1 MHLFSIVQF
10 KILQHYCKN
19 FINSNVHK
27 MVDFIKVMLPSK
39 YQSILECNEYL
50 NFTEKVN
57 TITGEILSCYKVA
70 YYKNMKFEIHNS
82 GNIFISGS
90 LHKLFN
96 DGQHN
101 YNDFHIDNLLSTIQF
116 LSCQFNINAQDCR
129 LRCLEVGVNV
139 VVPYEVDK
147 IINHS
152 ILHRKVPFEVKYNS
166 VDGNY
171 KQVMHSQYFIKLYN
185 KTKHFKK
192 RFSDVPD
199 NLLRFEIKYRKMEKL
214 HSIGIY
220 SLSDLKREVFTE
232 FKSVLHNEWDNIL
245 FYDFTAQ
252 IDHLKENVR
261 LKVERYDSLN
271 YWNGLIQGTNEN
283 YKYHKNQ
290 LREFTNKYSNKVQNE
305 VSILIGCKID
315 SLISITTQNDYLYI
329 VSNKV
334 VNNKKCLITGLD
346 ISMQKE
352 SSKLLSHTGLKYYY
366 ENNIVLFNSIKNKYL
381 SSNRIND
388 SFVLQIKE
396 IAHNIRNKANNVK
409 LRNMDYY
416 TNKQYNLIQDLEV

>member
-1 MHLFSIVQF
+1 
-10 KILQHYCKN
+10 
-19 FINSNVHK
+19 

-57 TITGEILSCYKVA
+57 TTTGEILSCYKVA

-116 LSCQFNINAQDCR
+116 LTCQFNINAQDCR

-199 NLLRFEIKYRKMEKL
+199 NLMRFEIKYRKMEKL
-214 HSIGIY
+214 NRIGIY
-220 SLSDLKREVFTE
+220 SLNDLKRELFLN
-232 FKSVLHNEWDNIL
+232 FKESLLLEWDNVL
-245 FYDFTAQ
+245 FYDFTTQ
-252 IDHLKENVR
+252 IDHLKERER
-261 LKVERYDSLN
+261 LKIERYDSLN
-271 YWNGLIQGTNEN
+271 FWDSLIQGTNEN
-283 YKYHKNQ
+283 YKYHKGQ
-290 LREFTNKYSNKVQNE
+290 LKKSIDKYSNNVQSE
-305 VSILIGCKID
+305 VSSLIGYKID
-315 SLISITTQNDYLYI
+315 ELIKETTLNDHLYI
-329 VSNKV
+329 ESNKV
-334 VNNKKCLITGLD
+334 VSLTKKCIITNVN
-346 ISMQKE
+346 ISMQRDA
-352 SSKLLSHTGLKYYY
+352 SLLLSHSGLRYYFEKDINLY
-366 ENNIVLFNSIKNKYL
+366 NRIKNEYL
-381 SSNRIND
+381 SYKWIN
-388 SFVLQIKE
+388 SPMNVQIRE
-396 IAHNIRNKANNVK
+396 IAHNIRNKASNTRV
-409 LRNMDYY
+409 RNSKYY
-416 TNKQYNLIQDLEV
+416 IPQQYNIVRELGV